1 MSALWYAIADSLAGL
16 ALGLFSV
23 CCLLHAN
30 ETVFGIGYC
39 QTLVARLTV
48 IDSHTPGVLP
58 AESVL
63 QAHILMSDVHTDL
76 LAEELV
82 LVEEFSG
89 HSDFRWDITVIPCV
103 VELEQ

>member
-1 MSALWYAIADSLAGL
+1 MLS
-16 ALGLFSV
+16 
-23 CCLLHAN
+23 
-30 ETVFGIGYC
+30 
-39 QTLVARLTV
+39 VARK
-48 IDSHTPGVLP
+48 
-58 AESVL
+58 VL